1 MAQQSLKHGDF
12 TGLAENYTRF
22 RPGYSESVLTALL
35 SLLGK
40 PAGAVDAVDA
50 VDVGAG
56 TGIWTA
62 MIAKRGCCSVTAVEP
77 NDDMRK
83 WGAEF
88 TAGSNVT
95 WKAGGGEST
104 GLATASADFLSMA
117 SSFHWVEFEAGM
129 REFHRALR
137 QGGRFVALWNPRL
150 VEANPLLVEIE
161 AHLRVLKPD
170 LKRVS
175 SGRSG
180 ITEKLTDLLEAHPDF
195 DDVIY
200 MEGRHKK
207 LQTTAEYLGAWRS
220 VNDIQFQLG
229 LEKFAQFLAFAEKR
243 LAGLPGVET
252 TYLTR
257 AWTARRR

>member
-12 TGLAENYTRF
+12 TGLAENYTRY

-35 SLLGK
+35 SLVDK
-40 PAGAVDAVDA
+40 PVSRIDA

-62 MIAKRGCCSVTAVEP
+62 MIAKRGCHSVTAVEP

-83 WGAEF
+83 WGIEF
-88 TAGSNVT
+88 TKGSGIS
-95 WKAGGGEST
+95 WKAGGGEKT
-104 GLATASADFLSMA
+104 GLTNGCADFLSMA
-117 SSFHWVEFEAGM
+117 SSFHWVDFDTGM
-129 REFHRALR
+129 REFHRVIR
-137 QGGRFVALWNPRL
+137 PGGRFVALWNPRL
-150 VEANPLLVEIE
+150 LEVNPLLVEIE
-161 AHLRVLKPD
+161 EHLRVLKPD

-180 ITEKLTDLLEAHPDF
+180 ITEKLTGMLEALPDF
-195 DDVIY
+195 EDVIY
-200 MEGRHKK
+200 LEGRLKK
-207 LQTTAEYLGAWRS
+207 FQTTVEYLGAWRS

-229 LEKFAQFLAFAEKR
+229 PEKFAQFLDYAEKR

-252 TYLTR
+252 TYQTR